1 MAKCWKSVMLR
12 HYEPAERRMLFT
24 RIGTRGALLALVVA
38 AFLLRLAYLLHSH
51 PFIDEFTTIL
61 AARAIL
67 QRGLPVLP
75 SGLFY
80 EHGLLFTYL
89 DAPFVALAGEKSLF
103 AMARVPSLLLG
114 TLSVL
119 LVAWVGSRW
128 FSTRAGLIAAGLLAL
143 SPEGMVW
150 GGRARMYALA
160 QVWVL
165 LLAFLV
171 YEGSRGGGEGPAA
184 QSAPW
189 RRARWL
195 ALLVLLAAL
204 LTQLGALILVPPLL
218 AGALAVGWLARA
230 EKARPWFLSRA
241 VLWEGAALGVVVG
254 LGLLVKR
261 LGRPLGAG
269 SLTGDAPGQL
279 ISELVGVVTY
289 QAGLALDGDNAVKFL
304 ARQFGVPHH
313 VWLALRKR
321 NLVLRFA
328 GRLPC
333 LG

>member
-128 FSTRAGLIAAGLLAL
+128 FSTRKFLKI
-143 SPEGMVW
+143 SGMV
-150 GGRARMYALA
+150 
-160 QVWVL
+160 
-165 LLAFLV
+165 
-171 YEGSRGGGEGPAA
+171 
-184 QSAPW
+184 
-189 RRARWL
+189 RRSVAM
-195 ALLVLLAAL
+195 A
-204 LTQLGALILVPPLL
+204 
-218 AGALAVGWLARA
+218 
-230 EKARPWFLSRA
+230 
-241 VLWEGAALGVVVG
+241 
-254 LGLLVKR
+254 
-261 LGRPLGAG
+261 
-269 SLTGDAPGQL
+269 
-279 ISELVGVVTY
+279 
-289 QAGLALDGDNAVKFL
+289 
-304 ARQFGVPHH
+304 
-313 VWLALRKR
+313 
-321 NLVLRFA
+321 
-328 GRLPC
+328 
-333 LG
+333 